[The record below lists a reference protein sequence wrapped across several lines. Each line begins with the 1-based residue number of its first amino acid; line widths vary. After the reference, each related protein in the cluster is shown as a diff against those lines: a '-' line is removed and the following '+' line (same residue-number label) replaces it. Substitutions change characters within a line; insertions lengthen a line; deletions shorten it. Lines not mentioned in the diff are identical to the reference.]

1 MRIGGI
7 KTNRRN
13 NQYWDREIETIPLP
27 KLRDLQLKR
36 LKNMVKY
43 AFDNVP
49 LYKRKFD
56 KAGIK
61 PDEIR
66 KLADITKLPFTGK
79 EELRSSYPFGM
90 VAVPFDEIV
99 RIHATSGTTGKPT
112 VACYTKKDIETWT
125 DVMARCMYAA
135 GVRHN
140 DIVQNAY
147 GYGLFTGALGFHYG
161 GERIGATIIPTG
173 SGNTQRQLMI
183 IKDFGTTVLC
193 STPSFAAYLAE
204 VAKDQG
210 MNMSEDMQIRLG
222 LFGAEAWSDELRKR
236 IEHEY
241 NMLAI
246 DFYGLAEI
254 IGPGVSV
261 ECREKNGL
269 HLWSDHFYAEIIDP
283 ETGLVL
289 NPGERG
295 ELVITTLTKEGIP
308 IIRYRTK
315 DLTILNEE
323 GCECGRTHPRIARI
337 LGRSDD
343 MIVIR
348 GVNVFPSQIEH
359 ALIGI
364 GGVTLNYQIVPKRV
378 SRLDVEIL
386 DHLLVRVEPEE
397 AIWKNKRLG
406 DELKK
411 EINEQLR
418 NALGLRT
425 EVELVAPGS
434 LPRSTG
440 KAKRIVEE

>member
-1 MRIGGI
+1 MPR
-7 KTNRRN
+7 
-13 NQYWDREIETIPLP
+13 
-27 KLRDLQLKR
+27 LRDLQLKR
-36 LKNMVKY
+36 LKNITKY
-43 AFDNVP
+43 AYENVS
-49 LYKRKFD
+49 LYRRKFD
-56 KAGIK
+56 EADIK
-61 PDEIR
+61 PDEIK
-66 KLADITKLPFTGK
+66 KLEDITKLPFTGK
-79 EELRSSYPFGM
+79 EELRNSYPFGM
-90 VAVPFDEIV
+90 VAVPFPEIV
-99 RIHATSGTTGKPT
+99 RVHATSGTTGKPT
-112 VACYTKKDIETWT
+112 VACYTKNDIETWT
-125 DVMARCMYAA
+125 DLMARCMYTA
-135 GVRHN
+135 GVRQD

-183 IKDFGTTVLC
+183 MKDFGTTVLC

-204 VAKDQG
+204 VAREQG
-210 MNMSEDMQIRLG
+210 MIVSEDMRIRIG

-236 IEHEY
+236 IEQEY
-241 NMLAI
+241 NMVAI

-261 ECREKNGL
+261 ECYERNGL

-289 NPGERG
+289 GPGERG

-308 IIRYRTK
+308 VIRYRTK
-315 DLTILNEE
+315 DLTILDEE
-323 GCECGRTHPRIARI
+323 ECSCGRTHPRIARI

-359 ALIGI
+359 ALMGI
-364 GGVTLNYQIVPKRV
+364 KGVTLNYQIVPKRI

-397 AIWKNKRLG
+397 DIWKNKRLEDG
-406 DELKK
+406 LKK
-411 EINEQLR
+411 EINEELKS
-418 NALGLRT
+418 ALGLRT

-434 LPRSTG
+434 IPRSTG
-440 KAKRIVEE
+440 KAKRIAEE